1 MKKMEP
7 VSHIVNGV
15 VLANGIDKEM
25 EEEYKFI
32 IKEISLFSQELQ
44 HQVIYI
50 FAEEIWSRLLF
61 DTQNEI
67 S

>member
-1 MKKMEP
+1 MEP